1 MALDGF
7 GYFPVL
13 SLNRGEVVDI
23 NLGPEFSHDVQEG
36 CVLHL
41 SKNISDESSQ
51 KEEVSRKPAAKSC
64 DDTPPKK
71 RAREEDFAARS
82 RATPADTATAIDTF
96 DLSNCSSVQ
105 ELVKLGSDRLKSI
118 LLSMGI
124 KCGGTTEQRADRLFS
139 LKGLRREDYPQ
150 KVRGKNFIL

>member
-51 KEEVSRKPAAKSC
+51 KEEFSSKPAAKIC

-71 RAREEDFAARS
+71 RVRDEDNTTRS
-82 RATPADTATAIDTF
+82 DATPAITTTEIDTF
-96 DLSNCSSVQ
+96 DLNTCSSVQ

-124 KCGGTTEQRADRLFS
+124 KCGGTLEQRADRLFS

-150 KVRGKNFIL
+150 EVRGKNFIL